1 MRIGHGFDVHAFTKD
16 RPCIIGGV
24 TIPYERGLWGHS
36 DADVCVHALMDA
48 LLSAA
53 RLGDIG
59 QLFPPDDP
67 KYDNADSC
75 KLLHEVVRRLQQS
88 GFAIVDCDCTIAA
101 QVPKISPYREL
112 MRKKLAE
119 VMDIP
124 LEHIG
129 IKATTT
135 EGLGFVGRSEGIAA
149 WACVLLE
156 ENVCAKIKQ

>member
-53 RLGDIG
+53 RQGDIG

-75 KLLHEVVRRLQQS
+75 KLLREVQLLIATVPLQLKRLR
-88 GFAIVDCDCTIAA
+88 FRHIVNLCARNWQRLWI
-101 QVPKISPYREL
+101 YRL
-112 MRKKLAE
+112 S
-119 VMDIP
+119 I
-124 LEHIG
+124 
-129 IKATTT
+129 
-135 EGLGFVGRSEGIAA
+135 
-149 WACVLLE
+149 
-156 ENVCAKIKQ
+156 